1 MNFCIEKNNFDF
13 YLMYF
18 VDRVSKNREI
28 YVNVFCYF
36 CGMNLDLINDDVIIS
51 KLLNVYLWFL
61 KFSC

>member
-1 MNFCIEKNNFDF
+1 
-13 YLMYF
+13 MYF

-51 KLLNVYLWFL
+51 KLLNIYLWFL